1 MKRSRLAAGG
11 CTLALGLFT
20 ASSGLAQQV
29 VHDPTAYAQMLREA
43 KTAVDQLNALRAQV
57 EQGATLLGSLNDI
70 SNVNAIAEQLARI
83 EVRNP
88 LPDMKALAS
97 VSNSRDLSGLGRV
110 GARAAEVREAS
121 RIYVAPDSE
130 PGSAEAWYRASLER
144 SGARAARDYAVS
156 EALGKAADSRLE
168 GLETLRSA
176 LDTAPSA
183 RAVLDLSARLAAEQA
198 LISNE
203 QTRLQGLQLMRDSE
217 AALEAQRA
225 RERAA
230 IAHAARL
237 RLYESAFQ

>member
-1 MKRSRLAAGG
+1 MRRWRLAAGG

-43 KTAVDQLNALRAQV
+43 KTALDQLNALRAQV
-57 EQGATLLGSLNDI
+57 EQGAALLGSLNDI
-70 SNVNAIAEQLARI
+70 SNVNAIAEQLAGI
-83 EVRNP
+83 AVRNP
-88 LPDMKALAS
+88 LPDMAALAS
-97 VSNSRDLSGLGRV
+97 VSSSGDLTELGSI
-110 GARAAEVREAS
+110 GARAADVREAH
-121 RIYVAPDSE
+121 RIYAAPDGDVG
-130 PGSAEAWYRASLER
+130 PAEAWYRASLER
-144 SGARAARDYAVS
+144 SGARAARDYAVG
-156 EALGKAADSRLE
+156 EALGKAANSRLE

-183 RAVLDLSARLAAEQA
+183 RAVLDLNARLVAEQA

-217 AALEAQRA
+217 AALEAQQA

-230 IAHAARL
+230 VAHAARL
-237 RLYESAFQ
+237 RLYESAFR